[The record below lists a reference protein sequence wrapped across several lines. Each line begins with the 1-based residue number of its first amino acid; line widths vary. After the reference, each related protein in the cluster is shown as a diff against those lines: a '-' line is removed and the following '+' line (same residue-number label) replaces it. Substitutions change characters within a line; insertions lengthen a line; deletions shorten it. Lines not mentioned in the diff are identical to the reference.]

1 MRRICLLILTVIAV
15 TTSQAQKVQLALNLE
30 VNKEYKQNT
39 NAKATIV
46 QDISGQKMTMV
57 MIVKGNM
64 TYLVKAI
71 NDNEYDMEVR
81 YESLNVEMQLP
92 QGSMMFSSEKL
103 DENDVFSMILSEMK
117 DKPFQVIMEK
127 NGKIKAVK
135 NVESLF
141 ASAFNKFP
149 DLTEAQKEQ
158 IKSQLMKAYGEEAF
172 KGNIE
177 MLTAIFPDKSVSKG
191 DQWEIKTKLESGMS
205 ANMTTVYTLE
215 ENTPTYNLI
224 RGDSKIETEDKDAY
238 VDTNGMPMKY
248 DLSGTMT
255 SEIKVDRKTG
265 WIIEARTNQEVTGDA
280 YIKGNPQMPDGMKIP
295 MELKSETLISEN

>member
-15 TTSQAQKVQLALNLE
+15 TTSQAQKVRLALNLE
-30 VNKEYKQNT
+30 LNEEYKQNT

-46 QDISGQKMTMV
+46 QDINGQKMTMV

-64 TYLVKAI
+64 TYLVKTI
-71 NDNEYDMEVR
+71 NDNDYDMEVR
-81 YESLNVEMQLP
+81 YESLVVEMQLP
-92 QGSMMFSSEKL
+92 QGTMMFSSEKI

-117 DKPFQVIMEK
+117 NKPFQVIMAK

-149 DLTEAQKEQ
+149 DLTEEQMEQ

-205 ANMTTVYTLE
+205 ANMTTVYALE
-215 ENTPTYNLI
+215 ESDPNYNLI

-255 SEIKVDRKTG
+255 SEIKVDKKTG
-265 WIIEARTNQEVTGDA
+265 WIIEARTNQEMKGDA

>member
-1 MRRICLLILTVIAV
+1 MRKICLLILTVIAV
-15 TTSQAQKVQLALNLE
+15 TTSQAQKVRLALNLE
-30 VNKEYKQNT
+30 LNEEYKQNT

-46 QDISGQKMTMV
+46 QDINGQKMTMV

-71 NDNEYDMEVR
+71 NDNNYDMEVR
-81 YESLNVEMQLP
+81 YESLIVEMQLP
-92 QGSMMFSSEKL
+92 QGTMMFSSEKL

-117 DKPFQVIMEK
+117 NKPFQVIMSK

-149 DLTEAQKEQ
+149 DLTEEQMEQ

-177 MLTAIFPDKSVSKG
+177 MVTAIFPDKSVSKG
-191 DQWEIKTKLESGMS
+191 DEWEIKTKLESGMS
-205 ANMTTVYTLE
+205 ANMTTVYALE
-215 ENTPTYNLI
+215 ESNPSYNLI
-224 RGDSKIETEDKDAY
+224 RGDSKIETENKDAY
-238 VDTNGMPMKY
+238 VDSNGMPMKY

-265 WIIEARTNQEVTGDA
+265 WIIEARTNQEMKGDA